1 MMFFLQPCILQLLLE
16 TKKKLLPSLKN
27 LNKELKTKI
36 SKFKNIV
43 KVGRTHLQD
52 ATPLTLGQE
61 FSGYYSQLNDC
72 ILRIETSLKEIFFL
86 AQGGTAVGT
95 GINSKKILI

>member
-1 MMFFLQPCILQLLLE
+1 MHIAVAIE
-16 TKKKLLPSLKN
+16 SKKKLLPSLKY
-27 LNKELKTKI
+27 LAKELRSKI
-36 SKFKNIV
+36 KKFKNVV

-72 ILRIETSLKEIFFL
+72 ILRIENSLKEIFFL

-95 GINSKKILI
+95 GINSKKTLI